1 MSMHRDPQ
9 RRSRGVG
16 AFVLSA
22 AALLS
27 LASATQG
34 QAPATP
40 PAPPAS
46 PAKETDAPETIKPGD
61 RDSDQLYGQQQK
73 LRATAEREL
82 KKLRGTHF
90 KNIRNP
96 KIRADGITKLY
107 DYDQPALYP
116 SLIEIFQH
124 EGEDV
129 RTALLDMFA
138 ASASDE
144 GDASL
149 AWLAIEAEDPA
160 FRQMAKARLQQR
172 ISAGYGKSNRVH
184 LVIMQGLRSQNDAR
198 VASAAQLAQNLGL
211 FQTIPW
217 LIQAQVGGTS
227 TGGGGGTGN
236 GRGSL
241 AYILVGQQQAFISDL
256 TPVVGQS
263 AVAFDPQLS
272 TLTTGT
278 ILQVFDAVV
287 VTYRTE
293 VHSALLGLSQG
304 LSGRDLSG
312 LGWDQPGWWK
322 WYIDEGKGLIAAKQ
336 AASDKAKTEAP
347 AATEPK

>member
-1 MSMHRDPQ
+1 MSMHRDRQ
-9 RRSRGVG
+9 RRRPAAGVL
-16 AFVLSA
+16 VTT

-27 LASATQG
+27 LASATQA
-34 QAPATP
+34 QTPAPAPTDPATP
-40 PAPPAS
+40 PA
-46 PAKETDAPETIKPGD
+46 KDTDAPETIRPGD
-61 RDSDQLYGQQQK
+61 RDPDKLYGQQQK
-73 LRATAEREL
+73 LRAQAEREL
-82 KKLRGTHF
+82 KKLRATHF

-96 KIRADGITKLY
+96 KIRAEGITKLY

-116 SLIEIFQH
+116 SLIEIFQY

-144 GDASL
+144 GDACL

-160 FRQMAKARLQQR
+160 FRQLAKARLLQR
-172 ISAGYGKSNRVH
+172 ISAGYGNSNRVH
-184 LVIMQGLRSQNDAR
+184 LVIMQGLRSQNDSR
-198 VASAAQLAQNLGL
+198 IASAAQLAQNLGL

-236 GRGSL
+236 GQGSL

-256 TPVVGQS
+256 TPVVGES

-293 VHSALLGLSQG
+293 VHGALLGLSER
-304 LSGRDLSG
+304 LTSRDMSG

-322 WYIDEGKGLIAAKQ
+322 WYKEEGKDLIAAKQ
-336 AASDKAKTEAP
+336 AASDKAKTESP
-347 AATEPK
+347 AKAEPK